1 MLNVVY
7 PESTMPLGI
16 GPGELVIVLLIA
28 LLVLGPKKLPEVGRS
43 LGKGLREFKE
53 GINEDDVADAATA
66 EEDVRDLPP
75 AVPAPEAAAPP
86 AAAPVVEETD
96 SPLPEAEPA
105 TALPDAK

>member
-1 MLNVVY
+1 
-7 PESTMPLGI
+7 MPLGI

-75 AVPAPEAAAPP
+75 AVPAPEAAV
-86 AAAPVVEETD
+86 PVAEEID
-96 SPLPEAEPA
+96 SPLPEAEPVAA
-105 TALPDAK
+105 TPDAK

>member
-1 MLNVVY
+1 
-7 PESTMPLGI
+7 MPLGI
-16 GPGELVIVLLIA
+16 GPGELIIVLLIA

-75 AVPAPEAAAPP
+75 AAPAPEAAAPP
-86 AAAPVVEETD
+86 AAVPVAEPAD
-96 SPLPEAEPA
+96 LPLPEAEPA
-105 TALPDAK
+105 AVSPDAK

>member
-1 MLNVVY
+1 
-7 PESTMPLGI
+7 MPLGI

-53 GINEDDVADAATA
+53 GMNEDDVADAATA

-75 AVPAPEAAAPP
+75 AAPAPEATP
-86 AAAPVVEETD
+86 AAEPVAEVID
-96 SPLPEAEPA
+96 PPLPEAEPA

>member
-1 MLNVVY
+1 
-7 PESTMPLGI
+7 MPLGI

-53 GINEDDVADAATA
+53 GMNEDDVADAATA

-75 AVPAPEAAAPP
+75 AAPAPEPTPAP
-86 AAAPVVEETD
+86 AAEPVAEVID
-96 SPLPEAEPA
+96 SPLPEPA
-105 TALPDAK
+105 AASPDAK

>member
-1 MLNVVY
+1 
-7 PESTMPLGI
+7 MPLGI

-53 GINEDDVADAATA
+53 GMNEDDVADAATA

-75 AVPAPEAAAPP
+75 AAPAPEATPAP
-86 AAAPVVEETD
+86 AAEPVAEVID

>member
-1 MLNVVY
+1 
-7 PESTMPLGI
+7 MPLGI

-53 GINEDDVADAATA
+53 GMNEDDVADAATA

-75 AVPAPEAAAPP
+75 AAPAPEATPAP
-86 AAAPVVEETD
+86 AAEPVAEVID
-96 SPLPEAEPA
+96 SPLPEPA
-105 TALPDAK
+105 AASPDAK

>member
-1 MLNVVY
+1 
-7 PESTMPLGI
+7 MPLGI

-53 GINEDDVADAATA
+53 GINEDDVADAATV

-75 AVPAPEAAAPP
+75 AAPAP
-86 AAAPVVEETD
+86 AAATPTAEVKVDVPAEAAP
-96 SPLPEAEPA
+96 SPLPEADPA
-105 TALPDAK
+105 PAATDAR

>member
-1 MLNVVY
+1 
-7 PESTMPLGI
+7 MPLGI

-53 GINEDDVADAATA
+53 GINEDDVADAATV

-75 AVPAPEAAAPP
+75 AAPAPEAAAPP
-86 AAAPVVEETD
+86 APAPVVEEAG

-105 TALPDAK
+105 AASPDAK

>member
-1 MLNVVY
+1 
-7 PESTMPLGI
+7 MPLGI

-53 GINEDDVADAATA
+53 GMNEDDVADAATA

-75 AVPAPEAAAPP
+75 AAPAPEPKPAP
-86 AAAPVVEETD
+86 AAEPVAEVID
-96 SPLPEAEPA
+96 SPLPEPA
-105 TALPDAK
+105 AASPDAK